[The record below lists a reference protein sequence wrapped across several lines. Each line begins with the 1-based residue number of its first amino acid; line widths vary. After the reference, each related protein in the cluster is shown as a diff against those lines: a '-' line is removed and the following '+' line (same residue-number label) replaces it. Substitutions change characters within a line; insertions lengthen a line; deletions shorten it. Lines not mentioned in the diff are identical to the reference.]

1 MCKRISR
8 YSARGSRLILA
19 DLEQPW
25 GGIVAGAIALVVFG
39 LLGFVILKGIR
50 WFGAASIRSRSRVF
64 EGVTVYDGPAP
75 GTVGV
80 VFHTY
85 SGVLVF
91 VQQVEYRFWAAPE
104 DARTVLSRMNKYNL
118 TRGFFAYGGLIIP
131 LLSLGNYWAQKR
143 RIAKQEAAVRPA
155 E

>member
-1 MCKRISR
+1 M
-8 YSARGSRLILA
+8 ILA
-19 DLEQPW
+19 DLGQPW
-25 GGIVAGAIALVVFG
+25 GGILSVAIALVVFG
-39 LLGFVILKGIR
+39 LLGFAILKGIR
-50 WFGAASIRSRSRVF
+50 WFGAAPVRSQSRVF
-64 EGVTVYDGPAP
+64 EGLTVYDGPAP

-85 SGVLVF
+85 SGFLFF

-118 TRGFFAYGGLIIP
+118 TRGFFAYGALVIP
-131 LLSLGNYWAQKR
+131 LLSLANYWAQKR
-143 RIAKQEAAVRPA
+143 CIAKQEAALRPA